1 MIQKIEITKRE
12 DLREKPVDFSKV
24 KFGKTFSDHMFLMN
38 YSKDSGWH
46 DARVVPHGPISIDLG
61 SMVFHYAQEIF
72 EGMKAYRTE
81 KDEIQLFR
89 PEQNFKRMANSA
101 RRLSM
106 PPVDEDMFL
115 EALTALLLVDHEWVP
130 NELGASLYIRPFMI
144 ATDVGLGVQASDNYL
159 FCILT
164 SPVGSYY
171 PEGINP
177 IKILIEDRDVRAV
190 RGGTG
195 EAKCGG
201 NYAASIRAS
210 AKAKEKG
217 FSQVLWLDGVEQK
230 YIEEVGAMNVMFKVD
245 GKIITPSLNGSVLAG
260 VTRKS
265 SMELLKS
272 WGYEVVE
279 RPISVDDLMTY
290 IKDGSLEEA
299 FGTGTAAVVT
309 PIGWLN
315 YKDQNFEISG
325 GTIGPV
331 TQKLYDGLTGIQWGR
346 IEDPYGW
353 TVKIK

>member
-1 MIQKIEITKRE
+1 MIQKIQIEMRKE
-12 DLREKPVDFSKV
+12 LREKPTDYSKV

-38 YSKDSGWH
+38 YTKELGWH
-46 DARVVPHGPISIDLG
+46 NARVVPHEPVSLDLA

-72 EGMKAYRTE
+72 EGMKAYRTQ
-81 KDEIQLFR
+81 DGHIQLFR
-89 PEQNFKRMANSA
+89 PEENFRRMANSA
-101 RRLSM
+101 RRLDM

-115 EALTALLLVDHEWVP
+115 EALKTLIEIDQAWVP
-130 NELGASLYIRPFMI
+130 EEFGASLYLRPFMI
-144 ATDVGLGVQASDNYL
+144 ATDVGLGVQSSDSYL

-177 IKILIEDRDVRAV
+177 IKILIEDHDVRAV

-210 AKAKEKG
+210 SKAKEKG

-230 YIEEVGAMNVMFKVD
+230 YIEEVGAMNVMFKIE
-245 GKIITPSLNGSVLAG
+245 GKIYTPSLNGSVLPG

-265 SMELLKS
+265 SMELLRN
-272 WGYEVVE
+272 WGYQVE
-279 RPISVDDLMTY
+279 EKAISVQEL
-290 IKDGSLEEA
+290 ISSIREGKVEEA
-299 FGTGTAAVVT
+299 FGTGTAAVVS
-309 PIGWLN
+309 PIGWLH
-315 YKDQNFEISG
+315 YKGELFEIG
-325 GTIGPV
+325 QGNIGPV

-346 IEDPYGW
+346 EEDLYGW
-353 TVKIK
+353 TIKIK

>member
-1 MIQKIEITKRE
+1 MIEKIEISKRE
-12 DLREKPVDFSKV
+12 DLREKPTDFSKV

-38 YSKDSGWH
+38 FDKDLGWH
-46 DARVVPHGPISIDLG
+46 DARIVPHAPVEMDLA

-81 KDEIQLFR
+81 DGEIQLFR
-89 PEQNFKRMANSA
+89 PYENIKRMANSA
-101 RRLSM
+101 KRLDM
-106 PPVDEDMFL
+106 PPMDEDMFMEGL
-115 EALTALLLVDHEWVP
+115 KALLLLDHAWVP
-130 NELGASLYIRPFMI
+130 HEYGTSLYIRPFMI
-144 ATDVGLGVQASDNYL
+144 ATDVGLGVQSSDSYL

-177 IKILIEDRDVRAV
+177 IKILIEDGDVRAV

-210 AKAKEKG
+210 TKAKAKG
-217 FSQVLWLDGVEQK
+217 FSQVLWLDGVEQRF
-230 YIEEVGAMNVMFKVD
+230 IEEVGAMNIMFKIE
-245 GKIITPSLNGSVLAG
+245 GKIHTPSLNGSVLPG

-265 SMELLKS
+265 SIELLRS
-272 WGYEVVE
+272 WGYDVVE
-279 RPISVDDLMTY
+279 RPIDVHELIEL
-290 IKDGSLEEA
+290 IKQGKVEEA
-299 FGTGTAAVVT
+299 FGTGTAAVVS
-309 PIGWLN
+309 PIGWLQ
-315 YKDQNFEISG
+315 YKDELFEIG
-325 GTIGPV
+325 EGKIGEA

-353 TVKIK
+353 TMKVK